1 VEVTVEI
8 TLKVANEVDA
18 AQAIAALSALY
29 PTTPVLRPSAKDKL
43 FAERK
48 PIEPEKPT
56 PLEVAIEEKKAAQD
70 APDERP
76 GAEMDPFK
84 QLLDNT
90 PTAAEL
96 GNPQQKLAEEPKAEK
111 KPRKNAKKETAP
123 EPEKVEDKPLT
134 LDDIRKASTVA
145 LELVGAPT
153 IQEALAKFNAVDD
166 KNVLRM
172 SALREADYALYVE
185 YLKKKVNDAAKEW
198 PANG

>member
-1 VEVTVEI
+1 MEI
-8 TLKVANEVDA
+8 TLKVTNEMDA

-29 PTTPVLRPSAKDKL
+29 PTTPMLRPSAKDKL

-56 PLEVAIEEKKAAQD
+56 PLEVVIEEKKAAQD

-123 EPEKVEDKPLT
+123 EPEKLAEVKELT
-134 LDDIRKASTVA
+134 LEDIRKASTTA
-145 LELVGAPT
+145 LELVGAQT
-153 IQEALAKFNAVDD
+153 IQEALAKFNAVDE

-198 PANG
+198 PAA